1 MSMSIVEQLDQII
14 HHLQTI
20 RDDAAKVDR
29 GQLSTP
35 ATRVR
40 TNAQAAKKAL
50 DTLRKNVQGLR
61 D

>member
-1 MSMSIVEQLDQII
+1 MSIVEQLDLII
-14 HHLQTI
+14 QHLQTI
-20 RDDAAKVDR
+20 RDDAVKVDR

-50 DTLRKNVQGLR
+50 DALRKNVQGLR
-61 D
+61 N